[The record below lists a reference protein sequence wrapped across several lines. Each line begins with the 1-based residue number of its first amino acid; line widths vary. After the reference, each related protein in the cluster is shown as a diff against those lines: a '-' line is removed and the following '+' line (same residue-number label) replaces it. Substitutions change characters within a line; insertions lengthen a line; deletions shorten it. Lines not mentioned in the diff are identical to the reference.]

1 MEASIPDPDADLK
14 RTLKLVRKML
24 YDEKAPENALAVC
37 ESIHKQL
44 PNNVDALVY
53 KAAALEK
60 MYFEKKETHTE
71 SVIDE
76 ANAAL
81 SLALVAAQGTGNRQ
95 AVGWVYFRLFVHYFN
110 RKDYAQAKNF
120 MKLAK
125 GEGYTDG
132 TLVMWESRL
141 EAKLKKMADKGT
153 DAKET
158 TPLDI
163 PAEVNIEKLKLD
175 NTPAAPKTQSP
186 PDSDSRLPD
195 LPPME
200 QKSSFRTDWYQ
211 TPKNVTISLFT
222 NRLPKDSSD
231 VKIDINDGR
240 NITVSYNIAETGSEF
255 QYSAKLSHKVDTS
268 DIKCKVFTKKIEL
281 TLAKE
286 KANVTWASL
295 DVTETD
301 GRKSKPKGKDWS
313 NIDIDDEVSDAEG
326 DGDGTADSFFQKIY
340 ANADPD
346 TQRAM
351 MKSFIESNGTTL
363 NTSWDDVKDGEVE
376 TVPPEGS
383 VLKHF

>member
-141 EAKLKKMADKGT
+141 AAKLKKMADKGT

-158 TPLDI
+158 TPSDI
-163 PAEVNIEKLKLD
+163 PAEVNIEKPKLD

-186 PDSDSRLPD
+186 PDSNNRLPD

-222 NRLPKDSSD
+222 DRLPKDSSD
-231 VKIDINDGR
+231 VKIDIHDGR

-281 TLAKE
+281 TLTKE

-301 GRKSKPKGKDWS
+301 GHKSKPKGKDWS